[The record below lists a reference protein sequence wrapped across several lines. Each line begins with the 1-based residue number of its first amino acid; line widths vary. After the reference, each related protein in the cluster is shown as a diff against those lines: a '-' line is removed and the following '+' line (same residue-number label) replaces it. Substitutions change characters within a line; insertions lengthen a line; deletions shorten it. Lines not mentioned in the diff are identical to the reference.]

1 MSKIKFNKVLN
12 KKQYQAVTSTEG
24 PYLVISSA
32 GSGKTRIL
40 IYRVAYLIHNKKV
53 DPSSILLL
61 TFTRKAAMEM
71 INRATALLDHRCR
84 DVAGGTFHSFAFF
97 TLKKYHKAIGYP
109 RNFNIIDQSDS
120 QDLIKLVT
128 DSLGYFNDRYF
139 PRKGTLSKIISKAIN
154 TSDTIRNVVEDEY
167 PRMKRYI
174 AKIDNLRKEYN
185 KYKKI
190 KALMDYDDLLVKLKL
205 LLKKNPKIRK
215 ALSLKYK
222 YIMVDEFQDTNNLQ
236 SIIIKYLS
244 SEHNNIMVVGDFF
257 QCWDKNSKVITK
269 KGKKKVFQLKIGDK
283 VKCSFRGDL
292 KYKKV
297 TNIRKQKKSKTLTI
311 TTKSNKKLV
320 VTPEHKCF
328 ATQPNFDHIS
338 WYVYMMYRVDLGFR
352 IGILSGGS
360 KNNISTRTNSESP
373 DRLWII
379 KKCKDE
385 ASASFTETY
394 LSLKYKIPKTVF
406 RLKGRDLRLNE
417 KGHKK
422 LFKKFGSNGW
432 YLLEAKGFSFDFPNF
447 VPQGTERNNI
457 KRLTINLT
465 FNQLDARSK
474 DYHIAITYE
483 NLGKRVR
490 KYFNNYI
497 DAKNFAEELKEKENA
512 SIIFERFR
520 IPKYGIG
527 GQSIFLNVIP
537 AIQLTTGMSI
547 PVIKKGKI
555 VLDKIISIE
564 ENKKST
570 VYNVEIAEAGNMITN
585 GIISHNSIYAFRG
598 ANCKNIINFPKRFKH
613 CKIITVERN
622 YRSTQKILAL
632 GNEVVKYATEKY
644 DKKMYSDINKGN
656 KPIFYRTDNEVKQAV
671 FIVNKIK
678 KSKLPLEEIAVLF
691 RSGHHSNIL
700 EVELKKNKIP
710 FIKYGGM
717 QFTELAHVKDLLSL
731 LKVIYHSKDPISWS
745 RVLRMIPGIGP
756 KTTMNII
763 DAITERKYN
772 YKALKN
778 FQEANYWK
786 DLQVL
791 YKLIK
796 SLKKEAKSVE
806 AIVKDIIKY
815 YKPYF
820 ENNYDHIK
828 KREEDIN
835 SLSEI
840 SQEYSS
846 ALAMLNDLTLEPA
859 FKKSPKNIEGKLTLS
874 TIHSIKGLEM
884 DTVFIINL
892 VEGDLPS
899 KYALDDPEQIEE
911 ERRLFYVAV
920 TRAKNNLYLISP
932 MSDAD
937 FERRVIKPNL
947 RVEKDKTSNV
957 SRFIKEIKNFD
968 KIVNI
973 HNFNPVHP

>member
-205 LLKKNPKIRK
+205 LLKKNPKISK
-215 ALSLKYK
+215 TLSLKYK

-257 QCWDKNSKVITK
+257 Q
-269 KGKKKVFQLKIGDK
+269 
-283 VKCSFRGDL
+283 
-292 KYKKV
+292 
-297 TNIRKQKKSKTLTI
+297 
-311 TTKSNKKLV
+311 
-320 VTPEHKCF
+320 
-328 ATQPNFDHIS
+328 
-338 WYVYMMYRVDLGFR
+338 
-352 IGILSGGS
+352 
-360 KNNISTRTNSESP
+360 
-373 DRLWII
+373 
-379 KKCKDE
+379 
-385 ASASFTETY
+385 
-394 LSLKYKIPKTVF
+394 
-406 RLKGRDLRLNE
+406 
-417 KGHKK
+417 
-422 LFKKFGSNGW
+422 
-432 YLLEAKGFSFDFPNF
+432 
-447 VPQGTERNNI
+447 
-457 KRLTINLT
+457 
-465 FNQLDARSK
+465 
-474 DYHIAITYE
+474 
-483 NLGKRVR
+483 
-490 KYFNNYI
+490 
-497 DAKNFAEELKEKENA
+497 
-512 SIIFERFR
+512 
-520 IPKYGIG
+520 
-527 GQSIFLNVIP
+527 
-537 AIQLTTGMSI
+537 
-547 PVIKKGKI
+547 
-555 VLDKIISIE
+555 
-564 ENKKST
+564 
-570 VYNVEIAEAGNMITN
+570 
-585 GIISHNSIYAFRG
+585 SIYAFRG
-598 ANCKNIINFPKRFKH
+598 ANYKNIINFPKRFKH

-656 KPIFYRTDNEVKQAV
+656 KPIFYRTDNEVKQAT

-678 KSKLPLEEIAVLF
+678 ESKLPLEDIAVLF

-731 LKVIYHSKDPISWS
+731 LKVIYHPKDPISWS

-806 AIVKDIIKY
+806 AIVVDIIKY

-820 ENNYDHIK
+820 ENNYDRIK

-835 SLSEI
+835 SLLEI

-968 KIVNI
+968 KIVDI